1 MQRDV
6 SRFGLGAAMLALS
19 LLGGC
24 ATTTPKPENLASSP
38 LLQPTHLSDQ
48 PYTYRNPT
56 VDFSAY
62 DSVVVA
68 PVKLASPR
76 SPSEAGL
83 AQDEMAELAG
93 ILRQQFAASL
103 SSRFPIV
110 SIPGPRSLLVELTLI
125 EAEKSKPVLST
136 VSHVMPVGIAV
147 NAGAQLAGRQG
158 TFSGSVLYAVEVR
171 AAGNS
176 RILYAEVAR
185 RSADALDLTASLAP
199 LAAAKAGI
207 RNGAREFPE
216 DLMGTKSR

>member
-1 MQRDV
+1 
-6 SRFGLGAAMLALS
+6 MLALS

-48 PYTYRNPT
+48 PYSYRNPT

-216 DLMGTKSR
+216 DLMGAKSR